1 MGLDAVEDCLLTGGQ
16 GISEGTTKYGNFFW
30 GPRITRITRI
40 LWSGFQLL
48 REIML
53 KKQNTRKPIFLF
65 FASIFS
71 FRISRILYKSRGQFC
86 FEFKLT
92 V

>member
-30 GPRITRITRI
+30 GPRITQITRI
-40 LWSGFQLL
+40 LWSGFRLL

-53 KKQNTRKPIFLF
+53 KKQNTRKLIFLF
-65 FASIFS
+65 FAFLGFYIKTGDNSALS
-71 FRISRILYKSRGQFC
+71 SN
-86 FEFKLT
+86 
-92 V
+92 